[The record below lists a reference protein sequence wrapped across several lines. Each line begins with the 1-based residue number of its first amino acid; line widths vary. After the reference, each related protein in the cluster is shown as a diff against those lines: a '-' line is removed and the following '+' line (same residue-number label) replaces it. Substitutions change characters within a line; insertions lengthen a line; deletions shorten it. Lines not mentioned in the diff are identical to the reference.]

1 MGKKSKSDASVES
14 AKSID
19 TQTETAVESNDHP
32 RSNKTETSDRLSTD
46 QIYDIFEAARRPVVT
61 ASTIARYLSRN
72 QATITEQLSTLIDSG
87 VIDNITVD
95 DDPVVYYPTSLCL
108 SRPPRDCS

>member
-14 AKSID
+14 AESID
-19 TQTETAVESNDHP
+19 TQTETAVETNDHP

-72 QATITEQLSTLIDSG
+72 QATITESSRILSTPLAN
-87 VIDNITVD
+87 DNQ
-95 DDPVVYYPTSLCL
+95 
-108 SRPPRDCS
+108 